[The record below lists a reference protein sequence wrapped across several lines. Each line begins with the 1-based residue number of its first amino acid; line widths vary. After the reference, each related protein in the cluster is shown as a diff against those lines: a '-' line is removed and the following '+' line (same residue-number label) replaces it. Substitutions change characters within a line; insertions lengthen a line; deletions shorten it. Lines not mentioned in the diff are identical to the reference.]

1 MTLTESKIVAF
12 LATTVPDRSL
22 SFYRDVIGLPLVN
35 DDQFALVFDA
45 NGTHLRIQKVQ
56 NFQPQP
62 FTALGWAVSD
72 ISAAVSELEKRGV
85 KFERY
90 SFIEQNA
97 AGVWTSPSG
106 AKVAWFKD
114 PDENLLSITEY
125 GI

>member
-106 AKVAWFKD
+106 AKV
-114 PDENLLSITEY
+114 
-125 GI
+125 